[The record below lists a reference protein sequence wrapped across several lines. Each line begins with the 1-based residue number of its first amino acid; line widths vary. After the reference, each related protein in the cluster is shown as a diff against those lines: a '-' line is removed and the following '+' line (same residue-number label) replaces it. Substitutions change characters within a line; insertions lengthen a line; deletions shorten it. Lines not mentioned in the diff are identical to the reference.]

1 MAPARA
7 QGPGRNASPGEDG
20 EGLEEALQ
28 QKRTGQAA
36 ADVEDER
43 RAGAEAAAWI
53 EASWLT
59 WAVRPA
65 MALSR
70 SDRLEL
76 EFFSSSSTTSFTAS
90 LASVSRSLARSR
102 MSSTKSLVSS
112 TMSSM
117 KRVKVFLRL
126 DMKVPFARPVPSH
139 HVRSV
144 DYASRN

>member
-43 RAGAEAAAWI
+43 GAEAAVWI

-70 SDRLEL
+70 SDRLEV

-117 KRVKVFLRL
+117 NRVRVFLRF
-126 DMKVPFARPVPSH
+126 DI
-139 HVRSV
+139 
-144 DYASRN
+144 